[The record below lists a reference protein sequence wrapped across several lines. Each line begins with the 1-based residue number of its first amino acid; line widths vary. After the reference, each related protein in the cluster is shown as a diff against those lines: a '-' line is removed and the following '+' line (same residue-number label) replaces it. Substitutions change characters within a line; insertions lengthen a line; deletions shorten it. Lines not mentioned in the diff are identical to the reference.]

1 MTTKEKDDKRNTWE
15 RSGERNVDSRFQIQL
30 EEQHNTQVVGDMTSV
45 PYMLE
50 WKQQDVRRQNEA
62 QAYHKP

>member
-50 WKQQDVRRQNEA
+50 RKQQDVRRQNEA